1 MQLVFVEV
9 LRTLDDLEQR
19 IGERRRVTV
28 VDGEQQPLQSRSH
41 PGVDTPD
48 RAEVQQA
55 QLPAAQQENVARMRN
70 GVEDPVDHDLP
81 QEAVEEAAGQRVPV
95 GGQHAGLDRREG
107 LAVQAFHDQDA
118 PGGHGPDRDRD
129 PHPCAAPQGRGGG
142 DRGHVALLDAQVEFL
157 AQGIAESVS
166 QVDGPRRPAPPGA
179 ALQPESET
187 LEDPQIWLDHDGRLG
202 PADLDHHPLARPEV
216 AA

>member
-1 MQLVFVEV
+1 MSMTGQEPAEGSMQLVFVEV

-55 QLPAAQQENVARMRN
+55 QLPVAQQEDVARMLI

-118 PGGHGPDRDRD
+118 PGGHGPDRDRIRT
-129 PHPCAAPQGRGGG
+129 PVPPSRAAAAATEVMLRSSTGR
-142 DRGHVALLDAQVEFL
+142 
-157 AQGIAESVS
+157 SS
-166 QVDGPRRPAPPGA
+166 SSRRASPNP
-179 ALQPESET
+179 
-187 LEDPQIWLDHDGRLG
+187 
-202 PADLDHHPLARPEV
+202 
-216 AA
+216 